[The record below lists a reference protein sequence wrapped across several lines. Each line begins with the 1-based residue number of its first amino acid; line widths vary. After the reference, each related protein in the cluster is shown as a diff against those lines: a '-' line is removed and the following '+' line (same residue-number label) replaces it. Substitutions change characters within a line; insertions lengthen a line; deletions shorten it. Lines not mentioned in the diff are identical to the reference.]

1 MNAPPKRSHGTLV
14 SRADLLWGMVDGDPG
29 VVQWIAAQLGLT
41 EQQPAREIP
50 EVVPEPTDPPPVPP
64 PKVVLP
70 ESTGYPDEI
79 PDLAFWLPTK
89 YVRRYDAEQEKKNKN
104 ENDRKGKDPAAEKRC
119 DWTWTSPPVA
129 IPRQRP
135 LAPWSDVWPR
145 LRQSFAWQVRGGK
158 IDFPKLVDRIARQE
172 LIRQIPRQMA
182 PAENGRLTVIR
193 DFSPHLAPYFADQ
206 AELITRLSRV
216 FPPQSFTIL
225 WGQDPEILQRQIG
238 GIAGTEFVRGEP
250 IPGSR
255 ILVLGDLGVLST
267 DRTVSQSWLRWG
279 VSQRLTGCP
288 LLALFPGGLHRVPD
302 RLRTLFDVQSW
313 QSDRSVP
320 ITTGSVRQQ
329 QVQTL
334 LTLAAPALRL
344 EPGLLRDLRQLLP
357 QLADAALE
365 ADVWNSPLLSS
376 RHFAAATIDRRLVQE
391 QLRPAFE
398 ALLTSLQERVLDCLC
413 RWRKLLEASPE
424 VWFEEIHNL
433 SPRTQLLVKSADR
446 EDAIANWHKFDEIL
460 SDPSGTSEVNAG
472 VKGFMDRSTRRA
484 SDYAIDH
491 PELGPIIRKYRRR
504 FHPELGVHPST
515 DPIEEIDPDS
525 RLRTISINVTETRV
539 TAAIPPDSPAAIRFG
554 HALQAT
560 NDYIQIGQPER
571 RFWKR
576 ETEKPNFV
584 SAYGTDQYGAWYEFS
599 VPRRDGQGVV
609 TQRMRW
615 IRPGTFQMGSPE
627 NEPERS
633 DDEILHEVTL
643 TRGYWLAET
652 TCTQALWA
660 AVMETEPSRF
670 RGERLPVEN
679 VSFADVEEFIQRLS
693 ELLPGVALALP
704 TEAQWEYACRAGTQT
719 PFSLGET
726 ISTDQAN
733 FDGNYPY
740 ASSPKGEYRR
750 ATLKVH
756 EPPANRWGLY
766 QMHGNVW
773 EWCRDWYGE
782 YSAESQTDP
791 EGPESGSS
799 RVLRGGGWS
808 FDARDVRSA
817 FRLWHTPGDRNGNL
831 GFRLLSSAAA
841 EPTEAAQVPVAEQ
854 GPELARFGE
863 ADEIYLGKT
872 VCVTQGTT
880 AQVPLN
886 SPDRIRIRSNLEDLY
901 LRRTPKPP
909 WAVDYGW
916 DSYGVYADF
925 EVASRKDQRP
935 VTQRLRWVPPGQF
948 EMGSPETE
956 SGRYDDEIRHAVT
969 ISTGFWLFDTPCTQG
984 LWLAV
989 MDGENPSRFTDLER
1003 PVERVSWDESVA
1015 FAGELSER
1023 MGIDFGLPSEAQW
1036 EYACRAGTR
1045 TAIYTGDL
1053 EILGDGNAPA
1063 LDPIAWYGGNS
1074 GHKYD
1079 HADGDPITWLK
1090 NKQYSFEQ
1098 GGARRVK
1105 GKRSNRWGLYDMLG
1119 NVCEWCND
1127 WKEEYTLDSQV
1138 DPRGPENGSSRV
1150 LRGGSWR
1157 YDARHVRSA
1166 YRYWD
1171 TPGARREGLGFR
1183 LLSSG
1188 QPVQSYPP
1196 NK

>member
-1 MNAPPKRSHGTLV
+1 MNAPPKRSDGTLV
-14 SRADLLWGMVDGDPG
+14 SRADLLWAMVDGDPG

-41 EQQPAREIP
+41 EQQPDRETREGEEEI
-50 EVVPEPTDPPPVPP
+50 VFPP
-64 PKVVLP
+64 PKPPRKIELP

-89 YVRRYDAEQEKKNKN
+89 YVRRHDAEQGKKNKN
-104 ENDRKGKDPAAEKRC
+104 ENDRKGKNPAAEKRC

-145 LRQSFAWQVRGGK
+145 LRQSFAWQDRGGK

-206 AELITRLSRV
+206 AELITRLSRL

-238 GIAGTEFVRGEP
+238 GIAGTKFVRDEP

-255 ILVLGDLGVLST
+255 ILVLGDLGLLAT

-279 VSQRLTGCP
+279 ESQRLTGCP

-302 RLRTLFDVQSW
+302 RLRALFDVQSW

-329 QVQTL
+329 QIKTL

-376 RHFAAATIDRRLVQE
+376 CHFAAATIDRRLVQE
-391 QLRPAFE
+391 QLRPGFE
-398 ALLTSLQERVLDCLC
+398 ALSASLQERVLDCLC
-413 RWRKLLEASPE
+413 RWRKLLEDSPE

-433 SPRTQLLVKSADR
+433 SPASQLLVKEADR
-446 EDAIANWHKFDEIL
+446 EDAIANWRKFDAIL
-460 SDPSGTSEVNAG
+460 SDPSSNSEVDAG

-484 SDYAIDH
+484 SDYAINRRD
-491 PELGPIIRKYRRR
+491 ELGEIIRKYRRR
-504 FHPELGVHPST
+504 FHPELGVDSST
-515 DPIEEIDPDS
+515 DPKEVIDPDS
-525 RLRTISINVTETRV
+525 RLRRISINVTETRV
-539 TAAIPPDSPAAIRFG
+539 TAAIPADSPAAIRFG
-554 HALQAT
+554 HVLQAT
-560 NDYIQIGQPER
+560 NDYIEIGQPER

-599 VPRRDGQGVV
+599 IPRRDGQGVV

-660 AVMETEPSRF
+660 KVMETEPSRF
-670 RGERLPVEN
+670 QGDRRPVEN
-679 VSFADVEEFIQRLS
+679 VSFADVEVFIQRLS
-693 ELLPGVALALP
+693 ELLPGVKLALP

-719 PFSLGET
+719 PFSFGKT
-726 ISTDQAN
+726 SSTDQAN

-740 ASSPKGEYRR
+740 KDSPKGEYRQK
-750 ATLKVH
+750 TLEVQ
-756 EPPANRWGLY
+756 ELPPNRWGLF

-773 EWCRDWYGE
+773 EWCRDWYGA
-782 YSAESQTDP
+782 YDAESQTDP
-791 EGPESGSS
+791 EGPESGSR
-799 RVLRGGGWS
+799 RVLRGGSWIY
-808 FDARDVRSA
+808 DARRVRSA
-817 FRLWHTPGDRNGNL
+817 YRYWLTPGDRSGYL

-863 ADEIYLGKT
+863 ADEIYLGET
-872 VCVTQGTT
+872 VRVTQGTT

-886 SPDRIRIRSNLEDLY
+886 SPDRIRIRSNLEDLC
-901 LRRTPKPP
+901 LSRTPKPP

-925 EVASRKDQRP
+925 EVASRKDSRP
-935 VTQRLRWVPPGQF
+935 VTQRLRWIPPGQF

-956 SGRYDDEIRHAVT
+956 SGRVDDEIQHAVT

-1003 PVERVSWDESVA
+1003 PVERVSWDDSVA
-1015 FAGELSER
+1015 FAGQLSQR

-1036 EYACRAGTR
+1036 EYACRAGTK

-1074 GHKYD
+1074 GHQYD
-1079 HADGDPITWLK
+1079 HADGDPITWLDD
-1090 NKQYSFEQ
+1090 KQYSFEK
-1098 GGARRVK
+1098 GGTRRVK
-1105 GKRSNRWGLYDMLG
+1105 GKRPNRWGLYDMLG
-1119 NVCEWCND
+1119 NVWEWCTD
-1127 WKEEYTLDSQV
+1127 WYGVYAIESQV
-1138 DPRGPENGSSRV
+1138 DPIGPENGSSRV
-1150 LRGGSWR
+1150 IRGGSWR
-1157 YDARHVRSA
+1157 GGASRCRSA
-1166 YRYWD
+1166 NRGRL
-1171 TPGARREGLGFR
+1171 TPGYRGNGLGFR
-1183 LLSSG
+1183 VAAVPAPAS
-1188 QPVQSYPP
+1188 QRA
-1196 NK
+1196 K